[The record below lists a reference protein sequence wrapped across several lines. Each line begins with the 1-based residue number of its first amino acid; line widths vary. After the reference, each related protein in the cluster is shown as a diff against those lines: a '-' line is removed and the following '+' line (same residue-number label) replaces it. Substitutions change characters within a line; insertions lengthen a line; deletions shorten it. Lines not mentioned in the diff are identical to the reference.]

1 MARETEQDF
10 KSRMLDQMRDLGFVI
25 NASTDTREGKWV
37 RVRDASVDKTWEKS
51 GAFKFDTAR
60 MTGSP
65 VCMFK
70 SMKRDL
76 PTDFKR
82 GDMSIEFARGSHE
95 KSIDRSVVTYTPPTL
110 AEKLTVPAEYRAEMQ
125 QAVNKTKELWNDS
138 KSLEIAGYGYLTKP
152 DLDPARIR
160 QTADGKL
167 LVPIFR
173 PAAPDLSKIEV
184 AGAQLISSNGFKQ
197 FIPGTKSGGG
207 FALIPAH
214 PDPNKWFDHLSKSDK
229 PLVLCEGIGTA
240 MAIHQATGLPVMAC
254 LTAKNLPAVAEWLK
268 HEGHINIRA
277 VKIFADNDLSRDR
290 EVDSYIGIK
299 EACKAA
305 DLLGAKVA
313 LADNDK
319 RGYDA
324 RDLMRDGGT
333 QAVAE
338 LINNARTVEQVKL
351 DRAEVF
357 SQRQDLQQ
365 QVQQEQEV
373 EPEPELAR

>member
-25 NASTDTREGKWV
+25 NASIDAHDGKWV
-37 RVRDASVDKTWEKS
+37 RIRDSSVDKAWEKS

-60 MTGSP
+60 TTGSP

-82 GDMSIEFARGSHE
+82 GDMSIEFARGSYD
-95 KSIDRSVVTYTPPTL
+95 KSIARPVVAYKPPIL
-110 AEKLTVPAEYRAEMQ
+110 AEKLTVPAEYRADMQ
-125 QAVNKTKELWNDS
+125 QAVSRTKDLWVSSSSVD
-138 KSLEIAGYGYLTKP
+138 KAGHGYLTKP

-160 QTADGKL
+160 QTVDGKL
-167 LVPIFR
+167 LVPVFR
-173 PAAPDLSKIEV
+173 PAAPDLSKVEL
-184 AGAQLISSNGFKQ
+184 AGAQLISPNGFKQ

-207 FALIPAH
+207 FSLIPAH
-214 PDPNKWFDHLSKSDK
+214 PDPNKWLDHLRKSVK
-229 PLVLCEGIGTA
+229 PLVLCEGVGTA
-240 MAIHQATGLPVMAC
+240 LAIHQATGLPVMAC
-254 LTAKNLPAVAEWLK
+254 LTAKNLPTVAEWLN
-268 HEGHINIRA
+268 HEGYTNNRA
-277 VKIFADNDLSRDR
+277 VKIFADNDLARDR

-299 EACKAA
+299 EACNAA

-313 LADNDK
+313 LADNDR

-333 QAVAE
+333 KAVAA
-338 LINNARTVEQVKL
+338 LIHDARIVERVKL

-357 SQRQDLQQ
+357 SHQQELQQ
-365 QVQQEQEV
+365 RVPQEQEI
-373 EPEPELAR
+373 EQEPELAR